1 VLGEELRMPSVA
13 TWWCGQDA
21 PRQEV
26 LEHLDKLVI
35 KPAFPRFGQH
45 AEFPAAM
52 SAEKRRALAARIEAN
67 PARFV
72 AQEQV
77 DLSSAPVHTHRG
89 LDARHVVLRVIAAW
103 DGSSYSVLPGG
114 LTRVATG
121 QQSLVVSMQA
131 GGGSKDTWVIG
142 GADDTKYEL
151 ESPPQAGFTHAT
163 ELSSRMADNLFWLG
177 RYAER
182 LEANA
187 RLFRV
192 LLPALSGEV
201 HQGRHASVD
210 TVLHYLRGL
219 ELLPPESRHATV
231 ARQWWSLQRI
241 VADMVFDTRHIA
253 SIGGNLRHVRRLSW
267 EVKERLSPDTWRVL
281 QQLSTQLSGPPP
293 TNPDRRHLAALG
305 ALDEVVI
312 MLSAFAG
319 LLAEHPTRGY
329 GWRFLGLGRRMERAL
344 QMIEL
349 LRVGVAL
356 APYPDDACLEVL
368 LQVADSSTTY
378 RSRYLSSIR
387 TRYVLEL
394 LLADETNP
402 RSVAFQAVALLD
414 GVHSLPRRQTEA
426 TPPAEYTLAKRL
438 RQLLRDAN
446 MDEIKRRD
454 ANGQRLA
461 LEAHLQTVRNGVADL
476 SDAITARYL
485 SHSTPS
491 RLKSF

>member
-1 VLGEELRMPSVA
+1 MPSVA
-13 TWWCGQDA
+13 TWWCGQDE
-21 PRQEV
+21 PRREV
-26 LEHLDKLVI
+26 LEHLDTLVI

-45 AEFPAAM
+45 AEFPATL
-52 SAEKRRALAARIEAN
+52 SADNRRALAARIAAH
-67 PARFV
+67 PTRFV

-77 DLSSAPVHTHRG
+77 DLSTAPVHTHRG
-89 LDARHVVLRVIAAW
+89 LEARHVVLRVLAMW
-103 DGSSYSVLPGG
+103 DGTSYAVLPGG

-142 GADDTKYEL
+142 GADTTSYER
-151 ESPPQAGFTHAT
+151 EPSPIAGFTSST

-182 LEANA
+182 LDANA

-192 LLPALSGEV
+192 LLPALSGEM

-219 ELLPPESRHATV
+219 DLLPPQSLRGTV
-231 ARQWWSLQRI
+231 ARQWWNLQRL
-241 VADMVFDTRHIA
+241 VADLIFDTRHVA

-281 QQLSTQLSGPPP
+281 QQLSTQLSSAPP
-293 TNPDRRHLAALG
+293 TNHDRRFLAALA

-319 LLAEHPTRGY
+319 LLAENPTRGY
-329 GWRFLGLGRRMERAL
+329 GWRFLGLGRRMERSL
-344 QMIEL
+344 QMLEL

-356 APYPDDACLEVL
+356 APFPDDACLEVL

-378 RSRYLSSIR
+378 RSRYLASIR

-414 GVHSLPRRQTEA
+414 GVHSLPRRQAES
-426 TPPAEYTLAKRL
+426 TPPAEYALAKRL
-438 RQLLRDAN
+438 RQLLREAS

-461 LEAHLQTVRNGVADL
+461 LEAHLQTVRNAVTDL

-485 SHSTPS
+485 SHSASS

>member
-1 VLGEELRMPSVA
+1 
-13 TWWCGQDA
+13 
-21 PRQEV
+21 
-26 LEHLDKLVI
+26 
-35 KPAFPRFGQH
+35 
-45 AEFPAAM
+45 
-52 SAEKRRALAARIEAN
+52 
-67 PARFV
+67 
-72 AQEQV
+72 
-77 DLSSAPVHTHRG
+77 
-89 LDARHVVLRVIAAW
+89 
-103 DGSSYSVLPGG
+103 
-114 LTRVATG
+114 
-121 QQSLVVSMQA
+121 
-131 GGGSKDTWVIG
+131 
-142 GADDTKYEL
+142 
-151 ESPPQAGFTHAT
+151 
-163 ELSSRMADNLFWLG
+163 
-177 RYAER
+177 
-182 LEANA
+182 
-187 RLFRV
+187 
-192 LLPALSGEV
+192 
-201 HQGRHASVD
+201 
-210 TVLHYLRGL
+210 
-219 ELLPPESRHATV
+219 
-231 ARQWWSLQRI
+231 
-241 VADMVFDTRHIA
+241 
-253 SIGGNLRHVRRLSW
+253 VRRLSW

-281 QQLSTQLSGPPP
+281 QQLSAQLSGPPP

-305 ALDEVVI
+305 ALDDVVI

-426 TPPAEYTLAKRL
+426 APPAEYTLAKRL

-446 MDEIKRRD
+446 MDDIKRRD

-461 LEAHLQTVRNGVADL
+461 LEAHLQTVKNGVADL